1 MTQALSTA
9 GCIMLAGVI
18 LYILLAAS
26 PPFQES
32 ALEAAVEK
40 VRYHFRSP
48 VWNTVSENA
57 KV

>member
-1 MTQALSTA
+1 
-9 GCIMLAGVI
+9 MLAGVI